1 MECHLTFNRCAP
13 FQSFTFLDVSSRQ
26 TIQVHGIKFQCLL
39 YFFSGY
45 LRDVSG
51 DYFLTYHFVG
61 TLTMCASLVLFVSH
75 YKVKDVSEAVI
86 EIDVEEEKERS

>member
-1 MECHLTFNRCAP
+1 MRTLLVIHLSRGI
-13 FQSFTFLDVSSRQ
+13 FTPDNTSTWYQVSMFALS
-26 TIQVHGIKFQCLL
+26 
-39 YFFSGY
+39 FSGY

>member
-1 MECHLTFNRCAP
+1 MFAL
-13 FQSFTFLDVSSRQ
+13 
-26 TIQVHGIKFQCLL
+26 
-39 YFFSGY
+39 FFSGY

-86 EIDVEEEKERS
+86 EIDVDEEKEKS

>member
-1 MECHLTFNRCAP
+1 MECHLTFNRCVP
-13 FQSFTFLDVSSRQ
+13 FQSFAFLDVSSRQ
-26 TIQVHGIKFQCLL
+26 TIQVHGFAL
-39 YFFSGY
+39 FFSGY

-86 EIDVEEEKERS
+86 EIDVEEEKEKS

>member
-1 MECHLTFNRCAP
+1 MYLHARQYKNM
-13 FQSFTFLDVSSRQ
+13 VSSFNVCS
-26 TIQVHGIKFQCLL
+26 I
-39 YFFSGY
+39 FSGY

>member
-13 FQSFTFLDVSSRQ
+13 FQSFTFLEVSLRQ
-26 TIQVHGIKFQCLL
+26 TIQVSMFALS
-39 YFFSGY
+39 FSGY

-86 EIDVEEEKERS
+86 EIDVEEEKEKS

>member
-1 MECHLTFNRCAP
+1 MYLHAR
-13 FQSFTFLDVSSRQ
+13 QYKYMVSSFNVCS
-26 TIQVHGIKFQCLL
+26 IFP
-39 YFFSGY
+39 GY

>member
-1 MECHLTFNRCAP
+1 MRTLSVIHLSRGI
-13 FQSFTFLDVSSRQ
+13 FTPDNTSTWYQVSMFALS
-26 TIQVHGIKFQCLL
+26 
-39 YFFSGY
+39 FSGY

-86 EIDVEEEKERS
+86 DVEEEKERS

>member
-1 MECHLTFNRCAP
+1 MFAL
-13 FQSFTFLDVSSRQ
+13 
-26 TIQVHGIKFQCLL
+26 
-39 YFFSGY
+39 FFSGY

-86 EIDVEEEKERS
+86 DVEEEKEKS

>member
-13 FQSFTFLDVSSRQ
+13 FQSFTFLEVSSRQ
-26 TIQVHGIKFQCLL
+26 TIQVSMFALS
-39 YFFSGY
+39 FSGY